1 MMNKVRSMNRFL
13 NSFSGGF
20 LSGFLRQLT
29 MLFLFAFFTNA
40 SVYAANAYG
49 EKPTDRVDEVDVRS
63 VKVTGDRTGIVK
75 DVYCFGCDFNIV
87 NITKNTKATRG
98 GVPVDILEI
107 REAVNVVVG
116 VAFDPKTREVLRI
129 DW

>member
-1 MMNKVRSMNRFL
+1 MMNKVRFMSRISN
-13 NSFSGGF
+13 GF
-20 LSGFLRQLT
+20 LKQLT
-29 MLFLFAFFTNA
+29 MLFLLAFFTNA

-63 VKVTGDRTGIVK
+63 VKVAGDRTGIVK
-75 DVYCFGCDFNIV
+75 DISCFGCDFNIV

-98 GVPVDILEI
+98 GAPVDILEI
-107 REAVNVVVG
+107 RDAVNVVVG